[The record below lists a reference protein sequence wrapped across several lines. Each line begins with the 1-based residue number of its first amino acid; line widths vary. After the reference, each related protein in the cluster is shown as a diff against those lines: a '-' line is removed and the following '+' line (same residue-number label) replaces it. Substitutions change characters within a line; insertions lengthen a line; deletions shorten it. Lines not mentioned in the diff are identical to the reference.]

1 MALKLRRNLVDFI
14 REFLAVSYRVIR
26 FERITN
32 LAHKG
37 SPLKIK
43 VHKRANA
50 GIEIAGLAQLLG
62 PQLLLTG

>member
-14 REFLAVSYRVIR
+14 REFFAVTYGVVG
-26 FERITN
+26 F
-32 LAHKG
+32 KG
-37 SPLKIK
+37 VSDLCHLCSPLKIK